1 MEAPASEY
9 FYTLSILAISF
20 AVASALVTA
29 VRQIA
34 GGSLSQIDIH
44 LLTTFMSAGFVLCI
58 AAMLPSAIGLF
69 HVDEAPLWTIA
80 SIAAALATAAVI
92 VRTQWQRR
100 RLAAL
105 GLGRQTFII
114 FAALWLSVAMLGV
127 NAIVLSLQGVALYAG
142 AITLCLA
149 TVMWAFVRRI
159 ASLGDIEAQRD
170 WHLE

>member
-1 MEAPASEY
+1 MEASASDY
-9 FYTLSILAISF
+9 LFTLSILAISF

-34 GGSLSQIDIH
+34 GGNLSKVDIH
-44 LLTTFMSAGFVLCI
+44 LLTTFMAAGFVLCI

-69 HVDEAPLWTIA
+69 QVGGDFVLTVA
-80 SIAAALATAAVI
+80 SIAAALGSAAVI
-92 VRTQWQRR
+92 IRTQWERR
-100 RLAAL
+100 KLASM
-105 GLGRQTFII
+105 GLGPQTMII
-114 FAALWLSVAMLGV
+114 FAGLWLSVAMLIV
-127 NAIVLSLQGVALYAG
+127 NAIVPSLQGVALYAG

-159 ASLGDIEAQRD
+159 ASLGDLEAQHD

>member
-9 FYTLSILAISF
+9 LYTLSILAISF

-34 GGSLSQIDIH
+34 GGSLSKVDIH
-44 LLTTFMSAGFVLCI
+44 LLTTFMAAGFVLCI
-58 AAMLPSAIGLF
+58 PAMLPSSLGLF
-69 HVDEAPLWTIA
+69 HLDGRPLWTVA
-80 SIAAALATAAVI
+80 SGAAALSAAAVI
-92 VRTQWQRR
+92 IRTQWQRR
-100 RLAAL
+100 TLAM
-105 GLGRQTFII
+105 GLGPQTMII
-114 FAALWLSVAMLGV
+114 FAGLWLSVAMLGV
-127 NAIVLSLQGVALYAG
+127 NAIVPSLQGVALHAG

-149 TVMWAFVRRI
+149 TVMWAFVHRI